1 RAIAL
6 EPKLIVCDE
15 PVSSLDVSIQAQILN
30 ILIDLQKEL
39 NLTYIFIA
47 HGIPVVTH
55 MSDRIAVMYLGKI
68 VELTTKEKIYTQP
81 QHPYTEGL
89 INSVPTPDPFDR
101 AKRNLPILEGDNPNP
116 INIPEGCRFRTRCP
130 YAQDICKVEE
140 PELRDIGDNNKVA

>member
-1 RAIAL
+1 
-6 EPKLIVCDE
+6 
-15 PVSSLDVSIQAQILN
+15 
-30 ILIDLQKEL
+30 
-39 NLTYIFIA
+39 LTYIFIA

-140 PELRDIGDNNKVA
+140 PELRDIGDNNKVACHFPISVSKEVPMTTKNLS